1 MKIPKKY
8 KKRLKEDG
16 ILEDDTVKIAV
27 AILTCEA
34 HRNRNDFI
42 LKWLPDTLPKN
53 VEIFFI
59 YGGSEKT
66 TIEGN
71 NIHFNCSESYEFFTE
86 KVYSCIKHFYHQD
99 IDYLVKLDNDI
110 HILNFNKFIKSVRNL
125 KSEQID
131 CAFNIL
137 LHAKR
142 DNYKR
147 FLRENFAYKK
157 EIPKEYRGKY
167 KGVLPDKW
175 FGGHCYILNKKAMKV
190 LLDRFNSTLEYLK
203 PITEVCEDV
212 LISHVLFS
220 EDSIKSKQIER
231 QNVWHK
237 SCPCKEDWC
246 ILKKL

>member
-1 MKIPKKY
+1 M
-8 KKRLKEDG
+8 
-16 ILEDDTVKIAV
+16 
-27 AILTCEA
+27 
-34 HRNRNDFI
+34 
-42 LKWLPDTLPKN
+42 PDTLPKN
-53 VEIFFI
+53 VEVFFI
-59 YGGSEKT
+59 YGGSKKT

-71 NIHFNCSESYEFFTE
+71 NIYFNCSESYEFFTE
-86 KVYSCIKHFYHQD
+86 KVYSCIKHFYFQD

-125 KSEQID
+125 KSEEID

-137 LHAKR
+137 LHAKQ

-157 EIPKEYRGKY
+157 EIPKEYKGKY

-220 EDSIKSKQIER
+220 EDSIKLKQIER